1 MTAIEAIP
9 SPAVPMTA
17 DVPKRTLTDQ
27 IIELVAL
34 RPGITA
40 KEIAV
45 ALCRDTAAVKGAL
58 GPLTLRGRLTAKKDY
73 NGMRPQNRYYL
84 GPRAKEVW
92 INGAWRVVE

>member
-1 MTAIEAIP
+1 MTAAKTATV
-9 SPAVPMTA
+9 PAVPMTA

-27 IIELVAL
+27 IIEAVGLC
-34 RPGITA
+34 PGITA
-40 KEIAV
+40 NDLATMLK
-45 ALCRDTAAVKGAL
+45 RDTAAVKGAL

-92 INGAWRVVE
+92 INGAWRVME